1 METTL
6 DRFGR
11 IIIPKNVRDDMGLEV
26 GVVLQIETK
35 GEKIVLQPVQG
46 EPKIIAK
53 KGILVFTGTAVG
65 DVGAALQ
72 EHRKRRLKK
81 DGREGLEEHENR
93 IRHIHYRLRNR

>member
-11 IIIPKNVRDDMGLEV
+11 IIIPKDVRDDLGLEA
-26 GVVLQIETK
+26 GAVLQIEKK

-46 EPKIIAK
+46 EPRIMEK

-65 DVGAALQ
+65 DVGAGLNEQ
-72 EHRKRRLKK
+72 RKRRLKK
-81 DGREGLEEHENR
+81 LARAV
-93 IRHIHYRLRNR
+93 

>member
-11 IIIPKNVRDDMGLEV
+11 IIIPKDVRDDMGLEA
-26 GVVLQIETK
+26 GAVLQIEK
-35 GEKIVLQPVQG
+35 EGEKIVLQPVQG
-46 EPKIIAK
+46 EPKVMKK

-65 DVGAALQ
+65 DVGAALH

-81 DGREGLEEHENR
+81 ISPG
-93 IRHIHYRLRNR
+93 I

>member
-11 IIIPKNVRDDMGLEV
+11 IIIPKNVRDDMGLEA
-26 GVVLQIETK
+26 GAVLQIEK
-35 GEKIVLQPVQG
+35 EGERIVLQPVHG
-46 EPKIIAK
+46 EPRITEK

-65 DVGAALQ
+65 DVGSALH

-81 DGREGLEEHENR
+81 MARGV
-93 IRHIHYRLRNR
+93 